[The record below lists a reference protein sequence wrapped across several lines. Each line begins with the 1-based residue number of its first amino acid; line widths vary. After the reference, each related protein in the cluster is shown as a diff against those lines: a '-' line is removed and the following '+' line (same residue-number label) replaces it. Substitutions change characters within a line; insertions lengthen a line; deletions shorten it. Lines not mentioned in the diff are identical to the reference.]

1 MSNEAVFEAVNVYA
15 SVEMTEDTVPLPHL
29 RQFED
34 EDDIPLIRLK
44 PGRQDEDENDVPMRH
59 LEQGEDEDNIPLINT
74 RKGRQDEDDN
84 DVPLS
89 HLRQVDD
96 EDDIPLPHLRQFEDE
111 DDIPLIRLKPGR
123 QDEDENDVPMRHL
136 EQGEDEDNIPLIN
149 PRKGRQDE
157 DDNDV
162 PLSHLRQVD
171 DEDDIPLSHLRN
183 VDPCIEMEHESDG
196 DVPLPTINQCLT
208 TECAESEASSDHL
221 SDGDDYVPSKEEL
234 KFLDCSSS
242 EMSWDED
249 YGDAVWCSTAGHPA
263 SSENQ
268 EEVTDPEHIRS
279 EQTRDSD
286 ASNTLIGSPTAGHSQ
301 ATSPFTVPT
310 QDKPRQSRKRLRHED
325 DWKENKRKRL
335 RNNGESYVSRAGKL
349 KRKRELKSGCGDQC
363 RNKCKSKVSEDERI
377 QIFHSFWKLGCLT
390 QQRQYLCKT
399 VKKREKKST
408 HTKSSSRR
416 GSTYEYHLHI
426 HGKIVKVCKKMFL
439 DTLDISDTVVAT
451 SLKNINSLGTCDAE
465 KRGKQSQR
473 GNSKDSEKDEIRK
486 HINSFAR
493 VESHYARKDSTRE
506 YLESSLSL
514 LKMYELYVQ
523 KREKEGCKA
532 PASETTY
539 RYVFNREFN
548 ISFHKRM
555 KDRCDICAAYE
566 NGYYD
571 HTEEGEYKKHN
582 QMKEDSRKFKDE
594 VKARLKDDPS
604 LAAAV
609 FDLEEVLPT
618 PSSVESCLYYKRK
631 LNTYNL
637 TVYDYRNGQGYCNV
651 WAETASSR
659 GSNEI
664 ASCVYRYLERISKE
678 GGVKKVV
685 LFSDSCGGQNR
696 NKNFLTMLWYALT
709 KFHFDEIEH
718 VFFVSGHSQNEGDSM
733 HSVIER
739 MSRHVAV
746 YTPSQWAQNMRT
758 AKRHAPLYIV
768 DELVQSDFFDFK
780 KVAELLKNF
789 QLDTK
794 KEKVRW
800 LDVKRFK
807 LSSQEPNVV
816 DVGYD
821 YTGDYCQLN
830 LVRKLRAVHSIPDPA
845 DIVLENVSKAPLPI
859 TKEKYNDLV
868 NLCERY
874 IIPKA
879 HHHYFRSL
887 PHDA

>member
-1 MSNEAVFEAVNVYA
+1 MAMRAVAHHCVKDVSLWTTQDLDEILHDGDRLYLSAAEAHDVTVLFPSEAIQTVVIEGRKVNLHVDNNRNGMLGSRDASLDEGAVTLQQTVEQIEHAAVFTSLGMSNEAVFEAVNVYA

-59 LEQGEDEDNIPLINT
+59 LEQ
-74 RKGRQDEDDN
+74 
-84 DVPLS
+84 
-89 HLRQVDD
+89 
-96 EDDIPLPHLRQFEDE
+96 
-111 DDIPLIRLKPGR
+111 
-123 QDEDENDVPMRHL
+123 
-136 EQGEDEDNIPLIN
+136 
-149 PRKGRQDE
+149 
-157 DDNDV
+157 
-162 PLSHLRQVD
+162 
-171 DEDDIPLSHLRN
+171 
-183 VDPCIEMEHESDG
+183 
-196 DVPLPTINQCLT
+196 
-208 TECAESEASSDHL
+208 
-221 SDGDDYVPSKEEL
+221 
-234 KFLDCSSS
+234 
-242 EMSWDED
+242 
-249 YGDAVWCSTAGHPA
+249 
-263 SSENQ
+263 
-268 EEVTDPEHIRS
+268 
-279 EQTRDSD
+279 
-286 ASNTLIGSPTAGHSQ
+286 
-301 ATSPFTVPT
+301 
-310 QDKPRQSRKRLRHED
+310 
-325 DWKENKRKRL
+325 
-335 RNNGESYVSRAGKL
+335 
-349 KRKRELKSGCGDQC
+349 
-363 RNKCKSKVSEDERI
+363 
-377 QIFHSFWKLGCLT
+377 
-390 QQRQYLCKT
+390 
-399 VKKREKKST
+399 
-408 HTKSSSRR
+408 
-416 GSTYEYHLHI
+416 
-426 HGKIVKVCKKMFL
+426 
-439 DTLDISDTVVAT
+439 
-451 SLKNINSLGTCDAE
+451 E

-609 FDLEEVLPT
+609 FDLEEVLLT

-678 GGVKKVV
+678 AGVKKVV

-739 MSRHVAV
+739 MSRHVVV
-746 YTPSQWAQNMRT
+746 YTPSQWSQNMRT

-789 QLDTK
+789 QLDTQ